1 MGTTKDYFT
10 DRVTVRNYTGKA
22 ISEETLGDILRRAM
36 HAPTCGN
43 MQLYS
48 VVVTRDKGMKEEL
61 AKLHFNQPASTGCD
75 TILTICA
82 DFNRFSRWCE
92 ISGAKPCYTNFH
104 SFMMAAT
111 DAIILAQQITTIA
124 EMEGL
129 GTCYLGTVN
138 YNAKAISDL
147 LELPGLVV
155 PVASLSLGY
164 PSAGASQPERLPAE
178 AVIHREKYRNDSD
191 EEVARLYKG
200 IEENPENKFFVNENN
215 KESLAQ
221 VFTDIR
227 YPESTN
233 LEVSQTFSDLL
244 REKGYLRGGEGYPG
258 AV

>member
-1 MGTTKDYFT
+1 MDTNKDYFSN
-10 DRVTVRNYTGKA
+10 RVTVRNYSGKT
-22 ISEETLGDILRRAM
+22 ISDDMITDILQRAM

-48 VVVTRDKGMKEEL
+48 VIITRDKDMKEKL
-61 AKLHFNQPASTGCD
+61 AKQHFNQPASTGCD
-75 TILTICA
+75 IILTICA

-92 ISGAKPCYTNFH
+92 ISDAKPCYANFH

-111 DAIILAQQITTIA
+111 DAVILAQQITTIA

-138 YNAKAISDL
+138 YNAKEISEL
-147 LELPGLVV
+147 LELPDLVV

-164 PSAGASQPERLPAE
+164 PAGEATQPERLPTE
-178 AVIHREKYRNDSD
+178 AFIHHERYRKDSD
-191 EEVARLYKG
+191 EDIATLYKG
-200 IEENPENKFFVNENN
+200 IDENPENKFFVKENN
-215 KESLAQ
+215 KKSLAQ

-233 LEVSQTFSDLL
+233 LEVSKTYSDLL
-244 REKGYLRGGEGYPG
+244 RKKKYL
-258 AV
+258 

>member
-1 MGTTKDYFT
+1 MDTNKDYFSN
-10 DRVTVRNYTGKA
+10 RVTVRNYSGKT
-22 ISEETLGDILRRAM
+22 ISDDMITDIIQRAM

-48 VVVTRDKGMKEEL
+48 VIITRDKDMKEKL
-61 AKLHFNQPASTGCD
+61 AKQHFNQPASTGCD
-75 TILTICA
+75 IILTICA

-92 ISGAKPCYTNFH
+92 ISDAKPCYANFH

-138 YNAKAISDL
+138 YNAKEISEL
-147 LELPGLVV
+147 LELPDLVV

-164 PSAGASQPERLPAE
+164 PAGEATQPERLSAK
-178 AVIHREKYRNDSD
+178 AFIHHERYRKDSD
-191 EEVARLYKG
+191 EDIAMLYKG
-200 IEENPENKFFVNENN
+200 IDENPENKFFVKENN
-215 KESLAQ
+215 KKSLAQ

-233 LEVSQTFSDLL
+233 LEVSKTYSDLL
-244 REKGYLRGGEGYPG
+244 REKKYL
-258 AV
+258 

>member
-1 MGTTKDYFT
+1 MDTNKDYFSN
-10 DRVTVRNYTGKA
+10 RVTVRNYSGKT
-22 ISEETLGDILRRAM
+22 ISDDMITDILQRAM

-48 VVVTRDKGMKEEL
+48 VIITRDKDMKEKL
-61 AKLHFNQPASTGCD
+61 AKQHFNQPASTGCD
-75 TILTICA
+75 IILTICA

-92 ISGAKPCYTNFH
+92 ISDAKPCYANFH

-138 YNAKAISDL
+138 YNAKEISEL
-147 LELPGLVV
+147 LELPDLVV

-164 PSAGASQPERLPAE
+164 PAGEATQPERLPAE
-178 AVIHREKYRNDSD
+178 AFIHHERYRKDSD
-191 EEVARLYKG
+191 EDIAMLYKG
-200 IEENPENKFFVNENN
+200 IDENPENKFFVKENN
-215 KESLAQ
+215 KKSLAQ

-233 LEVSQTFSDLL
+233 LEVSKTYSDLL
-244 REKGYLRGGEGYPG
+244 REKKYL
-258 AV
+258 

>member
-1 MGTTKDYFT
+1 MDTNKDYFSN
-10 DRVTVRNYTGKA
+10 RVTVRNYSGKTVSDEL
-22 ISEETLGDILRRAM
+22 INDILKRAM

-48 VVVTRDKGMKEEL
+48 VIITRDKEMKEKL
-61 AKLHFNQPASTGCD
+61 AKQHFNQPASTGCD

-92 ISGAKPCYTNFH
+92 ISGAKPCYSNFH

-147 LELPGLVV
+147 LELPELVV

-164 PSAGASQPERLPAE
+164 PSGESIQPERLPADSF
-178 AVIHREKYRNDSD
+178 IHHEKYRQDTD
-191 EEVARLYKG
+191 EDIARLYKG
-200 IEENPENKFFVNENN
+200 IDENPENKFFVKENN

-233 LEVSQTFSDLL
+233 LEVSKTYSDLL
-244 REKGYLRGGEGYPG
+244 REKKYL
-258 AV
+258 

>member
-1 MGTTKDYFT
+1 MDANKDYFSN
-10 DRVTVRNYTGKA
+10 RVTVRNYSGKTVSDEL
-22 ISEETLGDILRRAM
+22 INDILRRAM

-48 VVVTRDKGMKEEL
+48 VIITRDKAMKEKL
-61 AKLHFNQPASTGCD
+61 AKQHFNQPASTGCD
-75 TILTICA
+75 IVLTICA

-92 ISGAKPCYTNFH
+92 ISGAKPCYSNFH

-147 LELPGLVV
+147 LELPDLVV

-164 PSAGASQPERLPAE
+164 PSAKATKPERLPAD
-178 AVIHREKYRNDSD
+178 AFIHHEKYRKDSD
-191 EEVARLYKG
+191 EEIARLYKG
-200 IEENPENKFFVNENN
+200 IDENPENKFFVKENN

-233 LEVSQTFSDLL
+233 LEVSKTYSDLL
-244 REKGYLRGGEGYPG
+244 REKKYL
-258 AV
+258 

>member
-1 MGTTKDYFT
+1 MDANKDYFSN
-10 DRVTVRNYTGKA
+10 RVTVRNYSGKTVSDEL
-22 ISEETLGDILRRAM
+22 INDILRRAM

-48 VVVTRDKGMKEEL
+48 VIITRDKEMKEKL
-61 AKLHFNQPASTGCD
+61 AKQHFNQPASTGCD
-75 TILTICA
+75 IVLTICA

-92 ISGAKPCYTNFH
+92 ISGAKPCYSNFH

-147 LELPGLVV
+147 LELPDLVV

-164 PSAGASQPERLPAE
+164 PSTKATKPERLPAD
-178 AVIHREKYRNDSD
+178 AFIHHEKYRKDGD
-191 EEVARLYKG
+191 EEIARLYKG
-200 IEENPENKFFVNENN
+200 IDENPENIFFVKENN

-233 LEVSQTFSDLL
+233 LEVSKTYSDLL
-244 REKGYLRGGEGYPG
+244 REKKYL
-258 AV
+258 